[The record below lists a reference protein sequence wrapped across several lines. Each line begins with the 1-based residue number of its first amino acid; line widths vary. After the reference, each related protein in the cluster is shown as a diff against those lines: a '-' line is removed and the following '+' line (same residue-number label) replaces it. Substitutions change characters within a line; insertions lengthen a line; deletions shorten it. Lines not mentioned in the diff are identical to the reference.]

1 MKIANLLFLIIST
14 LITILVFPSGEFVDN
29 RPDMINYFFIG
40 YFIWMFIFGGIY
52 YLINL
57 FILKDKIYFAFGVCL
72 SMIAIISI
80 LLGVIKEVVTIDT
93 ISVSL
98 WFINLIVFLVL
109 GSLGFWFA
117 RIVMHFFRK

>member
-57 FILKDKIYFAFGVCL
+57 FILKNKIYFAFGVCL
-72 SMIAIISI
+72 SMIEIISI
-80 LLGVIKEVVTIDT
+80 LLGVIKEVVAIDT